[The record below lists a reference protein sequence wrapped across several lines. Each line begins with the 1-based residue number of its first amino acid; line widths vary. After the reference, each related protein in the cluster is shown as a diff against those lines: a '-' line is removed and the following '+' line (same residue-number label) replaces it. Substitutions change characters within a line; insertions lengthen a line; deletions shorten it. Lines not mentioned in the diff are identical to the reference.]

1 MSNFKVLTNQ
11 IFNRPDPNYVPPPM
25 PARPEQNVQMAQK
38 PYYPP
43 APQLQKQTKPTEIA
57 ISDLKYN
64 AFNIDRMKF
73 NITSRSGFDG
83 VKPDMVIWDRYQYNV
98 SDFQL
103 NADEAEMSNYL
114 NWALQE
120 KGIQDTKIDF
130 HPGNK
135 MTLSGKYP
143 LLGLPLPFTAE
154 VSLTITPL
162 NQLLMTIDDFKTG
175 FSVPTKLRDALLGL
189 FVDDGSQAPPP
200 NGMPLSPLE
209 AFSFSDS
216 LKRVGPNQIMLDFG
230 KMKVPMHLP
239 LSKLMTTEQ
248 GFQLSGGT
256 EQVAPSNVQKP

>member
-1 MSNFKVLTNQ
+1 MPNLKEISSQ
-11 IFNRPDPNYVPPPM
+11 IFNRPDPSLAPPPVPM
-25 PARPEQNVQMAQK
+25 QPEQHVQMAQR

-43 APQLQKQTKPTEIA
+43 APQLQKQQKPTEIS

-73 NITSRSGFDG
+73 NITNRSGFDG
-83 VKPDMVIWDRYQYNV
+83 IKPDMVIWDRYQYNV

-103 NADEAEMSNYL
+103 NADEVEMSNYL

-120 KGIQDTKIDF
+120 KGIQDAKIDF
-130 HPGNK
+130 HAGNK
-135 MTLSGKYP
+135 VTLSGKYP

-189 FVDDGSQAPPP
+189 FVSEGPQPPP
-200 NGMPLSPLE
+200 SNGMPLSPLE
-209 AFSFSDS
+209 AFSFADA
-216 LKRVGPNQIMLDFG
+216 LKRVGANQLMLDFA
-230 KMKVPMHLP
+230 KMKVPMQLP
-239 LSKLMTTEQ
+239 LSRLMTTDQ
-248 GFQLSGGT
+248 GFQLMGGT
-256 EQVAPSNVQKP
+256 EQK